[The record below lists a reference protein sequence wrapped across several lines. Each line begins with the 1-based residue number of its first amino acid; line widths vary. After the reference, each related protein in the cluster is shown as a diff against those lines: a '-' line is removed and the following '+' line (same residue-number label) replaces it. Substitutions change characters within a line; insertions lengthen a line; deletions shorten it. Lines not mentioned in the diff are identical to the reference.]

1 MNKNINE
8 EKQRLYIRCSEKE
21 KEKITKLYN
30 KYGITIN
37 KIIDYIVDNFGE
49 QYITNL
55 SSPYHNKHPKT
66 TRRNLLLKKTTMEV
80 IKNVARKK
88 EITKTEVLLLI
99 INSIECLSLQNHL
112 KGVKNATK

>member
-37 KIIDYIVDNFGE
+37 KIIDYMVDN
-49 QYITNL
+49 L
-55 SSPYHNKHPKT
+55 SEDEIIKISTRYEDIEPKN